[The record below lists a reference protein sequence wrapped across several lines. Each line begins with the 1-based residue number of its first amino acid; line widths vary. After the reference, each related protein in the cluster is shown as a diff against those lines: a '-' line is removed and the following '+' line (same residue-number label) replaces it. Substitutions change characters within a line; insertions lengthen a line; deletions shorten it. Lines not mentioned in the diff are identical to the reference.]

1 MSSASELESSLISFA
16 GSDST
21 STWQGRKDGKWGGG
35 GQLFK
40 GGNHFQYFRLGG
52 GDYSREAINQGTAI
66 IQGYNIVV
74 HTDLWYASSKE
85 KKVERLAN
93 LTVTIPTV
101 LKNKRLNKEI
111 FCLIPHTFCW
121 GGR

>member
-1 MSSASELESSLISFA
+1 M
-16 GSDST
+16 
-21 STWQGRKDGKWGGG
+21 
-35 GQLFK
+35 
-40 GGNHFQYFRLGG
+40 
-52 GDYSREAINQGTAI
+52 
-66 IQGYNIVV
+66 V
-74 HTDLWYASSKE
+74 HTDLWYASSEE

-93 LTVTIPTV
+93 LTLTIPTV

>member
-35 GQLFK
+35 GQFFK
-40 GGNHFQYFRLGG
+40 GGNHFQYFHLGG

-66 IQGYNIVV
+66 IQGNNYGTQIYGM
-74 HTDLWYASSKE
+74 LPL
-85 KKVERLAN
+85 KKR
-93 LTVTIPTV
+93 
-101 LKNKRLNKEI
+101 KWKD
-111 FCLIPHTFCW
+111 
-121 GGR
+121 